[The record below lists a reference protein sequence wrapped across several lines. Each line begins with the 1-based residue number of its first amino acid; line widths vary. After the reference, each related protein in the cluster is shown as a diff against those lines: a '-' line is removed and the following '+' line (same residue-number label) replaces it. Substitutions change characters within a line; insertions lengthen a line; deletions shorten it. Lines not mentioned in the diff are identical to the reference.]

1 MRTQYKSAVH
11 ALQTGRTGEFR
22 RALRELEGYALHP
35 YLVYYDVESR
45 LRHVPPS
52 EAVAARNALATMP
65 LGERL
70 YGRWLVAQAR
80 RGRWQVYRDYYE
92 PQQRVDARCYHAR
105 ALYRTGDRE
114 AALALVPDLWVAG
127 QSQPKACDPLFEVWM
142 AAGGRTEE
150 LTWQRLGLAI
160 EQNERT
166 LARYL
171 LRFFSGSRAKAAQ
184 AYYDGHV
191 RPEVARQSARFPD
204 TEYGHQALAHTLT
217 RYARSSPRAAAATWE
232 GYRKRG
238 FLPDG
243 IRKYVEE
250 RVTLA
255 LARLGEFPSD
265 TDPADP
271 AHSPA
276 FRAGMAEANI
286 AHLRWARGAA
296 WIDAFDTATRDTL
309 QWRYWLGRALVASGD
324 DPQRGEKLL
333 RTLAGHRNYYGFLAA
348 DRLGIEPSLNERGV
362 LISSAVQRQ
371 LRQNPA
377 IERMTE
383 LYAVGDLLNARR
395 EWYGLYDHLSTEDRR
410 GLVELASDMGWIEQA
425 IIGASQAELTD
436 HLALRFPTPFLGI
449 YLRHAFE
456 TDLPVSFLFAISRQE
471 SAFNP
476 RAVSPAGARGLMQLM
491 AATGAGNRVE
501 RPHQTA
507 GARGPFRSRHQCHAR
522 RAPRGG
528 TDGPLRQP
536 PGPGGRRVQRRLG
549 SGEPLAQGAAGHA
562 DGRMDR
568 DDSVHRDPQLR
579 PECAGFQLRLRQ
591 PPRQARARARGTRT
605 TRAVIDIGA
614 NLTGATFDADRVE
627 VIARARDAGVS
638 GIVVTG
644 TNVAS
649 AHGRGRPGRRTAR
662 PVEHRRRT
670 PPRREVRRARLD
682 RGARDAHRATRGGR
696 RGRNWPRLPSELLA
710 RRRAT

>member
-11 ALQTGRTGEFR
+11 ALQTGRAGEFR

-52 EAVAARNALATMP
+52 EAVAARNGLATMP

-70 YGRWLVAQAR
+70 YSRWLIAQAR
-80 RGRWQVYRDYYE
+80 RGRWQVYRDYYV
-92 PQQRVDARCYHAR
+92 PQQRAEARCYHAR

-114 AALALVPDLWVAG
+114 AALALVPDLWVVG
-127 QSQPKACDPLFEVWM
+127 ESQPKACDPLFEVWM

-150 LTWQRLGLAI
+150 LAWQRLGLAI

-171 LRFFSGSRAKAAQ
+171 LRFFSGSRAQAAQ

-191 RPEVARQSARFPD
+191 RPQVARQNSRFPD
-204 TEYGHQALAHTLT
+204 TEYGHQALAHALT
-217 RYARSSPRAAAATWE
+217 RYARSSPRAAAAAWE
-232 GYRKRG
+232 GYRERG

-265 TDPADP
+265 ADPADH

-286 AHLRWARGAA
+286 ARLRWARGAA
-296 WIDAFDTATRDTL
+296 WIDAFDTATRETL

-324 DPQRGEKLL
+324 DPQRGEELL
-333 RTLAGHRNYYGFLAA
+333 RTLAEHRNYYGFLAA

-362 LISSAVQRQ
+362 RVSPAVQRQ

-383 LYAVGDLLNARR
+383 LYAVGDLVNARR
-395 EWYGLYDHLSTEDRR
+395 EWYGLYDHLSTADRR

-491 AATGAGNRVE
+491 AAT
-501 RPHQTA
+501 
-507 GARGPFRSRHQCHAR
+507 
-522 RAPRGG
+522 
-528 TDGPLRQP
+528 
-536 PGPGGRRVQRRLG
+536 
-549 SGEPLAQGAAGHA
+549 
-562 DGRMDR
+562 
-568 DDSVHRDPQLR
+568 
-579 PECAGFQLRLRQ
+579 
-591 PPRQARARARGTRT
+591 ARATASNARIKRP
-605 TRAVIDIGA
+605 APAD
-614 NLTGATFDADRVE
+614 LFDP
-627 VIARARDAGVS
+627 
-638 GIVVTG
+638 G
-644 TNVAS
+644 TNVTLGAHHVAELIARYDNHRGLVAAAYNAGSGRVNRWLRERSDMPTDVWIETIPFTETRNYVKSVLAFSYVYAS
-649 AHGRGRPGRRTAR
+649 RLGQRVPVLAAHERRV
-662 PVEHRRRT
+662 P
-670 PPRREVRRARLD
+670 
-682 RGARDAHRATRGGR
+682 
-696 RGRNWPRLPSELLA
+696 
-710 RRRAT
+710 